1 MFIHEERNDLRMP
14 TQRTAKG
21 LAFDAFMTRIKSM
34 ASDPAHAADFA
45 AANAEA
51 MRMKLA
57 PGVPHF
63 DTVLQTMSVMYQN
76 DEYIWDRVMP
86 MVLTDG
92 KLGGQYWEYDRRDRL
107 NYPDDEIAS
116 RGTVNELGANRI
128 RSSYALTPRS
138 LSEKVDEFTLQNQ
151 TAPLNELM
159 DAQLHVMDGMM
170 FNRENR
176 VASVLATSGNYSGN
190 TVAVAAADRW
200 DTAAGGDPGAVIDTA
215 RAAVWSGMG
224 PGRWVLATSL
234 SVYNVLKRHPRI
246 LDTFKY
252 TGTATGSPK
261 FATRQMLA
269 EYFEVDEVV
278 VGKARKDT
286 ANIAQTASYSR
297 IWSDICALV
306 RVSNGPSLRNAA
318 FGYVLQDK
326 PSLQDLL
333 WLPQEGGKGVYMA
346 RVTHAD
352 QEKVVAGPS
361 GYLVTTPIG

>member
-1 MFIHEERNDLRMP
+1 
-14 TQRTAKG
+14 
-21 LAFDAFMTRIKSM
+21 
-34 ASDPAHAADFA
+34 
-45 AANAEA
+45 
-51 MRMKLA
+51 
-57 PGVPHF
+57 
-63 DTVLQTMSVMYQN
+63 
-76 DEYIWDRVMP
+76 MP
-86 MVLTDG
+86 MVMTDG
-92 KLGGQYWEYDRRDRL
+92 KLGGQYFEYDRRDRL
-107 NYPDDEIAS
+107 AYPDDTITA

-128 RSSYALTPRS
+128 RSSYALQPRS

-170 FNRENR
+170 FNREVR
-176 VASVLATSGNYSGN
+176 VAAVCAASGNYSGN
-190 TVAVAAADRW
+190 TTAIAAGDRW
-200 DTAAGGDPGAVIDTA
+200 DTATGGDPGAVIDVA

-224 PGRWVLATSL
+224 PGRWVLAMSL

-252 TGTATGSPK
+252 SAAATGGPK

-297 IWSDICALV
+297 IWSDIVALL

-326 PSLQDLL
+326 PSLSDLL
-333 WLPQEGGKGVYMA
+333 WLPQEGGKGVYQA